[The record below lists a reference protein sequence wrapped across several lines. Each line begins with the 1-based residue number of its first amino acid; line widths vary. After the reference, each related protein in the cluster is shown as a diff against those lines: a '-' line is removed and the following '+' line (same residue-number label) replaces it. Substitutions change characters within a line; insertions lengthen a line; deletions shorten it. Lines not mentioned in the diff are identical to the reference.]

1 MELCIQQHDVLQR
14 AMPAYRMQI
23 LTGQDNVD
31 KWSELKVWEA
41 ALDQARVVVS
51 THAVLCDALRHGF
64 VKLTSLALLV
74 FDEGK
79 HFLEIIR
86 SVLNGLQHIT
96 VRRSILPTS
105 S

>member
-1 MELCIQQHDVLQR
+1 
-14 AMPAYRMQI
+14 MPAYRMQI

-31 KWSELKVWEA
+31 KWSEPKVWEA

-64 VKLTSLALLV
+64 VPLASLALLV

-79 HFLEIIR
+79 HHLGNGDT
-86 SVLNGLQHIT
+86 VLNSSQPII
-96 VRRSILPTS
+96 VRGSILRTS

>member
-1 MELCIQQHDVLQR
+1 
-14 AMPAYRMQI
+14 MPAYRTQI
-23 LTGQDNVD
+23 LTGQDNLD

-51 THAVLCDALRHGF
+51 THAVLCDAFRHGF
-64 VKLTSLALLV
+64 VQLASLALLV

-79 HFLEIIR
+79 RWVGIR
-86 SVLNGLQHIT
+86 GSVLTNSQHII

>member
-1 MELCIQQHDVLQR
+1 
-14 AMPAYRMQI
+14 MPAYRMQI

-31 KWSELKVWEA
+31 KWSELQVWEA

-64 VKLTSLALLV
+64 VQLASLALLV

-79 HFLEIIR
+79 HCLGMKDT
-86 SVLNGLQHIT
+86 VLNSSQHII
-96 VRRSILPTS
+96 VRRNIPRTS
-105 S
+105 L